1 MNVAVEFDKRGVKQ
15 RIERKTGEVQVAL
28 DVQVA
33 KDSNFFCPVDTGNL
47 RSSVMRSNFGSGVIE
62 WDVEYAE
69 DQYYGFPKKSKDTN
83 PNATMMWFEEAKS
96 RFKKDWERLA
106 NDAYNR

>member
-1 MNVAVEFDKRGVKQ
+1 MNVSVEFDKRGVKQ

-33 KDSNFFCPVDTGNL
+33 KDSNFFCPDADGTL
-47 RSSVMRSNFGSGVIE
+47 KSSVMRSDFGSGVIE
-62 WDVEYAE
+62 WDTVYARE
-69 DQYYGFPKKSKDTN
+69 QYYGLPNKSTDKN
-83 PNATMMWFEEAKS
+83 PNAMMMWFEEAKS